1 MSISERGIGEV
12 TMQPS
17 PPPNSEPPAQ
27 CGCGSL
33 SELSEAVRGRPE
45 AERGNLIML
54 IRHAPRVTVH
64 GMGRNQRDY
73 TPASDEGLGQA
84 RTEIVGADLPSVA
97 LVASWGVPRCK
108 ATANVFVEELARTDN
123 GGVQPLLMHI
133 PGMASRGSKI
143 EWRGGRPGM
152 GARYTSQGL
161 FAYKYTIY

>member
-12 TMQPS
+12 TTQPS

-97 LVASWGVPRCK
+97 LVAIFRRGDVAYRVVFDTHRQRHFPSRLLPQDVRGEFMDQGVE
-108 ATANVFVEELARTDN
+108 VQ
-123 GGVQPLLMHI
+123 GV
-133 PGMASRGSKI
+133 G
-143 EWRGGRPGM
+143 
-152 GARYTSQGL
+152 
-161 FAYKYTIY
+161 F